1 MFEPQWDKDLFLA
14 LNFDG
19 GEFWDR
25 FFWIVSGKLTWAPLY
40 LLVVIL
46 LWRRYGWRY
55 TLLAMVFIAITV
67 GLVDQACNLLKD
79 GIAKLRPTHNPD
91 FEGLIHLVKR
101 PGGTFY
107 KGYMYGSVSAHAA
120 TTFAIMTFSST
131 LVRTRWFTVL
141 TILWALLVCYSRIY
155 IGAHYP
161 LDLILGAILGI
172 VAGVLMVRL
181 FRWVVNK
188 IDDRRKARRRTD
200 AATDN

>member
-1 MFEPQWDKDLFLA
+1 MAMFEPQWDKDLFLT

-19 GEFWDR
+19 GEFWDQ
-25 FFWIVSGKLTWAPLY
+25 FFWIVSGKLTWVPLY
-40 LLVVIL
+40 ILILVLLI
-46 LWRRYGWRY
+46 RRYGWRY
-55 TLLAMVFIAITV
+55 TLLAVVFIGITV
-67 GLVDQACNLLKD
+67 ALVDQTCNLLKD

-91 FEGLIHLVKR
+91 FEGLIHLVKK
-101 PGGTFY
+101 PNGNFY
-107 KGYMYGSVSAHAA
+107 SGYMYGSVSAHAA

-131 LVRTRWFTVL
+131 LVRARWFTVL

-181 FRWVVNK
+181 FRCLVNK
-188 IDDRRKARRRTD
+188 IDDRRKSRLPAS
-200 AATDN
+200 